1 MTTTAEVRRTLGAT
15 QEAFARLL
23 GVSFS
28 TVNAWERGRSA
39 PTRENAEL
47 LALLGEA
54 LKKRPVDEVKALL
67 EGAGSRARLIVAL
80 DSLR

>member
-1 MTTTAEVRRTLGAT
+1 MSADLRKTLGLT

-39 PTRENAEL
+39 PTRDNLEVL
-47 LALLGEA
+47 RLLGEA
-54 LKKRPVDEVKALL
+54 LAKHPVDKVKPLL
-67 EGAGSRARLIVAL
+67 EEGAGSRARLILAL
-80 DSLR
+80 ANIC